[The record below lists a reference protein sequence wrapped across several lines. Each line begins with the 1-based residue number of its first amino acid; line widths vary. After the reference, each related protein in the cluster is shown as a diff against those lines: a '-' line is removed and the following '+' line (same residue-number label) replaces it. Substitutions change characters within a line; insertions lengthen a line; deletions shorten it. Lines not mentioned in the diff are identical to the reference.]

1 MLFLEEMEESI
12 KESNLPP
19 SYKEVVTLP
28 ASPTLPDRKT
38 KLCRMVKTS
47 ASYGFHLNGIQGKQG
62 HHYINEVRTA
72 SPSSHSNV
80 VAAGET
86 KPATARS

>member
-28 ASPTLPDRKT
+28 ASPSLSSPTLPDRKT
-38 KLCRMVKTS
+38 KLCRLVKTS

-72 SPSSHSNV
+72 
-80 VAAGET
+80 
-86 KPATARS
+86 